1 MYVPVKTSCYSI
13 KEPLNF
19 PSMMVN
25 GKVEFNHFQ
34 QKMKYRG
41 EMKRKKTNKQKNINK
56 NKTTTTNRNMF
67 LYRLATQNGMVC

>member
-1 MYVPVKTSCYSI
+1 MYMYVPVKTSCYSI

-25 GKVEFNHFQ
+25 GKVEFNRFQ

-41 EMKRKKTNKQKNINK
+41 EMKRKKQTNK
-56 NKTTTTNRNMF
+56 KTLTKTKQQQQTGICSF
-67 LYRLATQNGMVC
+67 TG